1 MQHGTPKLKKG
12 SIRMLNPTLPQAA
25 AAAGDSAPV
34 APTLAP
40 AAASV
45 HTPATSPPA
54 SDLGL
59 VVDDGEAGS
68 VQ

>member
-12 SIRMLNPTLPQAA
+12 SIRMLNPTLPQSGAA
-25 AAAGDSAPV
+25 A
-34 APTLAP
+34 
-40 AAASV
+40 
-45 HTPATSPPA
+45 SPPA

>member
-25 AAAGDSAPV
+25 AAAGDAAPV
-34 APTLAP
+34 VPTLAP
-40 AAASV
+40 AAA
-45 HTPATSPPA
+45 SPPA